1 MSGRDTPLERMPVV
15 ILAGGKGTR
24 LREET
29 ERVPKPLVGIGERPI
44 LWHIMKLF
52 GHHGANRF
60 VLCLGFKSW
69 LIKEYFLRYREQIA
83 DVTVR
88 LGDPA
93 PPVIHGNGDED
104 WEVTL
109 AETGLETGTG
119 ARLHRVRE
127 YVDTDTFILTYGD
140 GLGSVDIGAL
150 VDFHRSHGRIG
161 TVTGV
166 HPTSR
171 YGEMKVTDGVVTDF
185 VEKPTT
191 AEGFV
196 SGGFFVFQREFLD
209 YLDDDPEL
217 MFERAPLQRL
227 ARDGE
232 LAVFPHS
239 GFWMGMDTFR
249 EFSELNRLWAQG
261 DAPWKVWE
269 PRARPRAG
277 PRPARPPR
285 TRRAPPPA
293 PRSWPP
299 QRVEV
304 DEHEPLDARLGRD
317 PSRVAAGGVD
327 RRSTPASRRAPT
339 PRASARAS
347 RPRTA
352 RCRRRRACRCS
363 RSAGR
368 RSAAPASACCDRAA
382 GVCAA

>member
-1 MSGRDTPLERMPVV
+1 MSDRDTPLERMPVV

-29 ERVPKPLVGIGERPI
+29 ERVPKPLVGIGDRPI

-60 VLCLGFKSW
+60 VLCLGFKGW

-119 ARLHRVRE
+119 ARLQRVRH

-150 VDFHRSHGRIG
+150 VDFHRSHRRIG

-171 YGEMKVTDGVVTDF
+171 YGEMKLTEGVVTDF

-209 YLDDDPEL
+209 YLDDDPAL

-232 LAVFPHS
+232 LAVFPHT

-261 DAPWKVWE
+261 DAPWKFWE
-269 PRARPRAG
+269 
-277 PRPARPPR
+277 
-285 TRRAPPPA
+285 
-293 PRSWPP
+293 S
-299 QRVEV
+299 
-304 DEHEPLDARLGRD
+304 
-317 PSRVAAGGVD
+317 
-327 RRSTPASRRAPT
+327 
-339 PRASARAS
+339 
-347 RPRTA
+347 
-352 RCRRRRACRCS
+352 
-363 RSAGR
+363 
-368 RSAAPASACCDRAA
+368 
-382 GVCAA
+382 